1 MDFTITKLTEVSG
14 SDEEAAATLKEEFK
28 DVITSG
34 RNQFAACHQQ
44 TLIGSLIKS

>member
-34 RNQFAACHQQ
+34 RTQFAACHQQ
-44 TLIGSLIKS
+44 TLSGSLIKS